1 MSRGAKALATALAS
15 VPVAAF
21 QRKLARVVALDGL
34 EKINPHDWLYSTRR
48 PYRYNLAG
56 AECVYFS
63 ETREVA
69 QTEYDS
75 YWQGLPGEFQPLAT
89 YHAEVSLR
97 RVLDLT
103 DPSVLAQL
111 KIQRRHL
118 FLPWRTAKRPV
129 LTQRLGAAVLATK
142 LFGAIRYP
150 SRAAEALGRS
160 GTNFVLFRAGIQAPD
175 FVHILGPNDRTLQQW
190 P

>member
-1 MSRGAKALATALAS
+1 MSRGLKVLTAALAG
-15 VPVAAF
+15 VPAAAF
-21 QRKLARVVALDGL
+21 QLKLARVVALDGL
-34 EKINPHDWLYSTRR
+34 EKINPHDWLYSTGRA
-48 PYRYNLAG
+48 YRYNLAG
-56 AECVYFS
+56 AEGVYFS

-69 QTEYDS
+69 QMEYDS
-75 YWQGLPGEFQPLAT
+75 YWQGLPGEFQPVAI
-89 YHAEVSLR
+89 YHAEVSLS

-103 DPSVLAQL
+103 NLGVLTQL

-129 LTQRLGAAVLATK
+129 PTQRLGAAVLATG

-150 SRAAEALGRS
+150 SHAAEVLGKT
-160 GTNFVLFRAGIQAPD
+160 GTNFVLFRAGIQTPD
-175 FVHILGPNDRTLQQW
+175 FVRILGPNGRTLQQW

>member
-1 MSRGAKALATALAS
+1 MSREPKELAAALAS
-15 VPVAAF
+15 APAAAF
-21 QRKLARVVALDGL
+21 RGKLARVVALDGL
-34 EKINPHDWLYSTRR
+34 EKINPHDWLYSTKR

-56 AECVYFS
+56 SDCVYFS

-75 YWQGLPGEFQPLAT
+75 YWQGLPGEFQPVAT
-89 YHAEVSLR
+89 YHAEVSLS

-103 DPSVLAQL
+103 DPEVLAQL

-129 LTQRLGAAVLATK
+129 LTQRLGAAVLATGR
-142 LFGAIRYP
+142 FSAIRYP
-150 SRAAEALGRS
+150 SYAAETLGKS
-160 GTNFVLFRAGIQAPD
+160 GTNFVLFRAGIRAPD
-175 FVHILGPNDRTLQQW
+175 FVRILGPNGRTLQQW